1 MDEVI
6 LRVSPKELSEFPCP
20 FEGERNCDNNCD
32 NSRKVTKNNQKK
44 VTKVG
49 ININK
54 GKDQLTSKVK
64 KVRRRRGKK
73 SSRKGN
79 TEESR

>member
-6 LRVSPKELSEFPCP
+6 LRVSSKELSEFPCP
-20 FEGERNCDNNCD
+20 FEGERSCDDNCD

-49 ININK
+49 ISISNDK
-54 GKDQLTSKVK
+54 YGFYWWFVGSTGCTLTNLLL
-64 KVRRRRGKK
+64 G
-73 SSRKGN
+73 
-79 TEESR
+79 